1 LKRKKIEWRE
11 VMKKPKKCCKM
22 GEYKC
27 TVPMP
32 VKGRRVEV
40 DFCIADIVASLNAGN
55 ITTISSCCGHGKL
68 EPSILLEDGRR
79 IWIVDNNKIMLYKRG
94 KK

>member
-1 LKRKKIEWRE
+1 MIER
-11 VMKKPKKCCKM
+11 PKKCCKM

-27 TVPMP
+27 ATPMA
-32 VKGRRVEV
+32 VKGRRVDV
-40 DFCIADIVASLNAGN
+40 DFCIADIVASLNAGG
-55 ITTISSCCGHGKL
+55 ITTIASCCGHGEL

-79 IWIVDNNKIMLYKRG
+79 IWIVSDNKIML